1 MNKSLIIIL
10 VFFIFSCKETKLP
23 PSGICISFDDRSVD
37 EWFAIKNLLNEYDAK
52 VSFFITQF
60 DSLTA
65 SEIVKLK
72 QLESDGHE
80 IGSHGALHVVS
91 EFYIKNNTY
100 KDYLENEINPSIRSM
115 KQAGFNI
122 KSFAYPYG
130 AKYWF
135 TDFMLLQKFDVLRSV
150 TSINKEKDLTL
161 IDEIYYDFNGDRTLS
176 AIGID
181 TNGKVTKEMIKN
193 AIKRA
198 SDNNQVLM
206 VYGHIPMSSP
216 ASNSYELDIDF
227 LKFILVEA
235 KRKGLE
241 FYRFKDLTAK

>member
-1 MNKSLIIIL
+1 M
-10 VFFIFSCKETKLP
+10 
-23 PSGICISFDDRSVD
+23 
-37 EWFAIKNLLNEYDAK
+37 
-52 VSFFITQF
+52 
-60 DSLTA
+60 
-65 SEIVKLK
+65 
-72 QLESDGHE
+72 
-80 IGSHGALHVVS
+80 VS